1 MKTCF
6 SFGLGD
12 VVKPK
17 GETWI
22 KPYRGKYYICGINDD
37 NEYVINS
44 GAWFDFDEWE
54 LVHRAT
60 ATSLKTAHKLSQ
72 VEVWEDDQE

>member
-1 MKTCF
+1 MEKCY

-12 VVKPK
+12 VVVPK
-17 GETWI
+17 NETWI
-22 KPYRGKYYICGINDD
+22 KPHRGVYYICGISEE

-44 GAWFDFDEWE
+44 GAWFDFDDWE

-60 ATSLKTAHKLSQ
+60 AKSLKTAMKLAE
-72 VEVWEDDQE
+72 VETWDDDE